1 MKLYK
6 IVTKRGSVIYTP
18 ELEMARINYCNGRL
32 CRVCRLASA
41 DSNKSNTGAVEL
53 CHECDDAELLRRFG
67 AEIEIC
73 DLVPA
78 SDLAPASDGIT
89 HKRSNEALRLFGDAQ
104 RALGVIEGAVSGI
117 DETRAGVIYTAIE
130 TMDNTLTKWRDMK

>member
-6 IVTKRGSVIYTP
+6 VVTKRGSVIYTP
-18 ELEMARINYCNGRL
+18 ELEMARISYCNERL
-32 CRVCRLASA
+32 CRGCRLASA
-41 DSNKSNTGAVEL
+41 DNNEANTGAVER

-78 SDLAPASDGIT
+78 SDDIT
-89 HKRSNEALRLFGDAQ
+89 NKRSNEALRLFGDAQ

-117 DETRAGVIYTAIE
+117 DETRANVIYNAIE
-130 TMDNTLTKWRDMK
+130 TMDNTLIKWRDMK

>member
-6 IVTKRGSVIYTP
+6 VVTKRGSVIYTP
-18 ELEMARINYCNGRL
+18 ELEMARIDYCTGRL

-41 DSNKSNTGAVEL
+41 RSNESNTDAVAE
-53 CHECDDAELLRRFG
+53 CHDCSEAELLRRFG

-78 SDLAPASDGIT
+78 SDLVPDGIT

-117 DETRAGVIYTAIE
+117 DEARAGVIYNAIE
-130 TMDNTLTKWRDMK
+130 TMDNTLIKWRDMK

>member
-41 DSNKSNTGAVEL
+41 DSNKQNTGAVEL

-67 AEIEIC
+67 GEIEIC

-78 SDLAPASDGIT
+78 SDDIT
-89 HKRSNEALRLFGDAQ
+89 HERSDEALRLFGETQ
-104 RALGVIEGAVSGI
+104 RALGVVEGALCGFG
-117 DETRAGVIYTAIE
+117 EKKAGVIYAAIE
-130 TMDNTLTKWRDMK
+130 TLNNALTEWRDMK